1 MATGGCFV
9 ILDTCALLW
18 LAEGGGNLSKAAL
31 DRIENAPVVCV
42 LSVSAFEIGIK
53 CRSGKLRLP
62 MPAAEWFQAVT
73 NHHSLTIQPLDWD
86 VCLAAT
92 ELPPL
97 HKDPC
102 DRFIIA
108 AARIKRM
115 PVVTSDNSFAAYG
128 IEVFS

>member
-1 MATGGCFV
+1 M

-18 LAEGGGNLSKAAL
+18 LAEGGDRLSQAAR
-31 DRIENAPVVCV
+31 DRIENAPVVYV
-42 LSVSAFEIGIK
+42 SSISAFEIGIK

-62 MPAAEWFQAVT
+62 MPVAEWFQAVVD
-73 NHHSLTIQPLDWD
+73 HHGLAVQPLDWD
-86 VCLAAT
+86 VCIAAA

-108 AARIKRM
+108 AAKIQHF
-115 PVVTSDNSFAAYG
+115 PVVTSDPSFAAYG
-128 IEVFS
+128 IEVIA